1 MTEKQIDLGIQQLE
15 LEFGTGYVKKALE
28 NIKKFKIEIPSW
40 IFGNFGGGR
49 FGDYMPP
56 AGARTIEEK
65 LDDAA
70 IVHKLMGASDA
81 IAMHML
87 WDFSR
92 DGMEADMEIAHS
104 VNKEAKERGLVV
116 GSISPTYFLRGSQRG
131 SLSSMDDATMRRYI
145 EQTALSCAIASETGS
160 NLVTIWIPDGS
171 CYPGQIELRRAHE
184 KTMAAMTEIKS
195 RIDKKV
201 TVLIEYKLF
210 EPGTYSTVVSDW
222 GSAFML
228 ARQLGENFG
237 VLVDLGHHA
246 HGTNVEQIVARL
258 ISSGMKCG
266 FHFNTR
272 YAADDDHSVEPGGEM
287 ARIFYELVSGKVVV
301 NSNADKNWAY
311 MIDQCSARE
320 NRIHAIMHSIDSLQ
334 ISLARASLLNP
345 QVLNELQFADEVILA
360 NRYFNNALLNADV
373 RPIVAAAR
381 LEQKLPV
388 DPFDAYTKS
397 GYQQKIEQARCK

>member
-70 IVHKLMGASDA
+70 IVHKLMGASDTV
-81 IAMHML
+81 AMHML

-92 DGMEADMEIAHS
+92 DGMDSDIEIAQH
-104 VNKEAKERGLVV
+104 VNKEAKARGLIV
-116 GSISPTYFLRGSQRG
+116 GSISPTYFMRGSQRG
-131 SLSSMDDATMRRYI
+131 SLSSPDDKTQKRYI
-145 EQTALSCAIASETGS
+145 EQTVLSGVIAREIGS
-160 NLVTIWIPDGS
+160 DLVTIWIPDGS
-171 CYPGQIELRRAHE
+171 LYPGQIELRSAQE
-184 KTMAAMTEIKS
+184 KTRAALTEIKN

-201 TVLIEYKLF
+201 NVLIEYKLF

-228 ARQLGENFG
+228 AQQLGENFG
-237 VLVDLGHHA
+237 VLVDLGHHP

-258 ISSGMKCG
+258 IGSGIRCG

-272 YAADDDHSVEPGGEM
+272 YAADDDHSVEPSGEM
-287 ARIFYELVSGKVVV
+287 ARIFYELVSGDVLF
-301 NSNADKNWAY
+301 NSNAKKNWAY

-334 ISLARASLLNP
+334 ISLARASLLDR
-345 QVLNELQFADEVILA
+345 QVLQQLQNSDEIILA
-360 NRYFNNALLNADV
+360 NRYFNSALLNADV
-373 RPIVAAAR
+373 RPIIAVAR
-381 LEQKLPV
+381 QEKNLPV
-388 DPFDAYTKS
+388 DPFAAFIQS
-397 GYQQKIEQARCK
+397 GYQQKIEMERSK

>member
-15 LEFGTGYVKKALE
+15 LEFGTGYVKKAID
-28 NIKKFKIEIPSW
+28 NIKKFKTEVPSW
-40 IFGNFGGGR
+40 VFGNFGGGR

-56 AGARTIEEK
+56 AGARSIQEK

-70 IVHKLMGASDA
+70 VINKLMGASNTV
-81 IAMHML
+81 AMHML

-92 DGMEADMEIAHS
+92 DGMESDIEIAQH
-104 VNKEAKERGLVV
+104 VNKEALARGLEI
-116 GSISPTYFLRGSQRG
+116 GSISPTYFLKGSQRG
-131 SLSSMDDATMRRYI
+131 SLSSIDEKTVRRYV
-145 EQTALSCAIASETGS
+145 EQTVLSGAIAAKVGS

-171 CYPGQIELRRAHE
+171 SYPGQIELRSAQE
-184 KTMAAMTEIKS
+184 KTMTALTEIKN

-228 ARQLGENFG
+228 ANKLGENYG
-237 VLVDLGHHA
+237 VLVDLGHHP

-258 ISSGMKCG
+258 ISSGIKCG

-287 ARIFYELVSGKVVV
+287 ARIFYELVSGDVLF
-301 NSNADKNWAY
+301 NSNAKKNWAY

-334 ISLARASLLNP
+334 ISLARASLLDR
-345 QVLNELQFADEVILA
+345 QVLLQLQSSDEIILA
-360 NRYFNNALLNADV
+360 NRYFNSALLNADV
-373 RPIVAAAR
+373 RPIIAVAR
-381 LEQKLPV
+381 QEKNLPI
-388 DPFDAYTKS
+388 DPFAAFIES
-397 GYQQKIEQARCK
+397 GYQQKIEKERSI